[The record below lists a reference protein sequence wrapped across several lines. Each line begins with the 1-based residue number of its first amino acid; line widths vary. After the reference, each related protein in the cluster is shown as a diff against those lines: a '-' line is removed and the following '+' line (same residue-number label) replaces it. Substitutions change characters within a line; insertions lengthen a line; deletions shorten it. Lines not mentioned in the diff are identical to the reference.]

1 MSPSATAWST
11 SVDRSNVLNV
21 VWPNLFACCR
31 ACRTGVEAVGPSV
44 RIPSM
49 SGSDDSLFPIVWV
62 MPPGSFR
69 STGTTSASNPSPS
82 LKPLHRRSSP
92 TLPTSWF
99 TQIAWVTPASFIRSP
114 ASCPATSSFCP
125 MCARTPRSEN
135 TSLPELIE
143 ITGIP
148 ASTAFLID
156 GPSASA
162 SGMLTI
168 RPSGFEATAPSIR
181 WLLATMSKVGGAL
194 YVTDT
199 PSSWAAALTP
209 FDTIDQNGSDAWP
222 WVTTAMRKL
231 VCLTA
236 PPLVAVVPGDG
247 FLLPPE
253 VHATAATSTSGRTAQ
268 VRRLFTPPSSLGTPH
283 RVRPHPSGL
292 RWPGCRGPAPPR
304 PCGGARGSPPHRA
317 PDQFPLR
324 EPPSVPC
331 PARGRTIRRTPRREA
346 LARSRGRRGL
356 PPRAAGTCLLPPPP
370 GIRARPPAPARP
382 VRRPRPSCV
391 RAPPAPRPSSRHPGG
406 RRRLPCGVPCPGTRG
421 HQS

>member
-21 VWPNLFACCR
+21 IWPTLFACCR

-181 WLLATMSKVGGAL
+181 WLMATMSKVPGAR
-194 YVTDT
+194 YSAVTA
-199 PSSWAAALTP
+199 SSAAAALTP
-209 FDTIDQNGSDAWP
+209 LATTDQNGSEAWP
-222 WVTTAMRKL
+222 WVTTTIRNP
-231 VCLTA
+231 VWLTA
-236 PPLVAVVPGDG
+236 PDCPGDSSS
-247 FLLPPE
+247 FPPP
-253 VHATAATSTSGRTAQ
+253 VHAAPKRASTSRTPAHFRRIIPPPFLRGNASSRVPLRHRHTGHGRFSGPHAESLEELEALGD
-268 VRRLFTPPSSLGTPH
+268 VLDRAHPRLGCPLQH
-283 RVRPHPSGL
+283 RVLLQHVPAIVVGRLEGRDDGGDVHVARSERPVHPCRDGVPVSHPSRPH
-292 RWPGCRGPAPPR
+292 
-304 PCGGARGSPPHRA
+304 
-317 PDQFPLR
+317 
-324 EPPSVPC
+324 
-331 PARGRTIRRTPRREA
+331 
-346 LARSRGRRGL
+346 
-356 PPRAAGTCLLPPPP
+356 
-370 GIRARPPAPARP
+370 
-382 VRRPRPSCV
+382 
-391 RAPPAPRPSSRHPGG
+391 
-406 RRRLPCGVPCPGTRG
+406 
-421 HQS
+421 

>member
-1 MSPSATAWST
+1 MTAAALSLVTNCGPVSTTRSGLPSATAPVARYCVMNTTARYPWRYCAWSMANSMSPESIALST
-11 SVDRSNVLNV
+11 SLDRSNVASLMS
-21 VWPNLFACCR
+21 PTLFACLS
-31 ACRTGVEAVGPSV
+31 ASSAGVEADGPSV

-49 SGSDDSLFPIVWV
+49 SGADWITPDTASVIPC
-62 MPPGSFR
+62 GSFR
-69 STGTTSASNPSPS
+69 STGMTLASKPSPS
-82 LKPLHRRSSP
+82 LNPLHRRSRA

-99 TQIAWVTPASFIRSP
+99 TQMALVTPASFIRCP
-114 ASCPATSSFCP
+114 ASCPATSSVWP
-125 MCARTPRSEN
+125 MCARTPRSAN

-156 GPSASA
+156 GPRASA

-168 RPSGFEATAPSIR
+168 SPSGFDATAPSIR
-181 WLLATMSKVGGAL
+181 WLMATMSKVGGAL

-283 RVRPHPSGL
+283 
-292 RWPGCRGPAPPR
+292 
-304 PCGGARGSPPHRA
+304 
-317 PDQFPLR
+317 
-324 EPPSVPC
+324 
-331 PARGRTIRRTPRREA
+331 
-346 LARSRGRRGL
+346 
-356 PPRAAGTCLLPPPP
+356 
-370 GIRARPPAPARP
+370 
-382 VRRPRPSCV
+382 
-391 RAPPAPRPSSRHPGG
+391 
-406 RRRLPCGVPCPGTRG
+406 
-421 HQS
+421 